1 MGEWLSMSAAIAFLI
16 GFPCMLLRGICDMRH
31 DRSSGSF
38 IASSMI
44 EMDRLIRPSSEYV
57 VQAEDDMRQ
66 HEDDIGG
73 E

>member
-1 MGEWLSMSAAIAFLI
+1 MGEWLSIVAAIAFMI
-16 GFPCMLLRGICDMRH
+16 GFPVMLVRGIRDMKH
-31 DRSSGSF
+31 DRSTGSF

-57 VQAEDDMRQ
+57 VQAEDETQQ
-66 HEDDIGG
+66 HEDGIGG